1 MENID
6 YGMKNIETSY
16 LGLRLKSPVIA
27 ASSPFTS
34 KAERIV
40 ELERAGVGAVV
51 LKSIFE
57 EQITG
62 EAASL
67 ERYSDYPE
75 AAEYLSRYIG
85 GDYVRGFAD
94 MVAELKRNVEIPVI
108 ASLNCASDGAWIDY
122 AKTVEQAGADALEL
136 NIFIQPHSTEVS
148 GAEIEEIYFRIVG
161 DVAGRIE
168 IPVSVKLAYRF
179 TNVFNVASELYNRGA
194 KGFVL
199 FNRMFEPDIDID
211 RMEVVAA
218 APLSEASELRNS
230 IRSIAFASSLMPQA
244 DFAVSTGVHNGDDV
258 VKCLLAGANAVQICT
273 ALYNGGMKVI
283 GEMNSRVAAWM
294 EDHGYDTV
302 DQFRGLMNARLAPDR
317 DAYGRVQY
325 MRFFPSEV

>member
-1 MENID
+1 
-6 YGMKNIETSY
+6 MKNIETTY

-34 KAERIV
+34 KVDRIV
-40 ELERAGVGAVV
+40 ELEKAGVGAVV

-57 EQITG
+57 EQIAG

-67 ERYSDYPE
+67 EQYSDYPE
-75 AAEYLSRYIG
+75 AAEYLERYIG
-85 GDYVRGFAD
+85 GDYVQGFVD
-94 MVAELKRNVEIPVI
+94 MIKELKGRVSIPVI
-108 ASLNCASDGAWIDY
+108 ASINCASDGAWIDY
-122 AKTVEQAGADALEL
+122 ARTIEQAGADAIEL
-136 NIFIQPHSTEVS
+136 NIFIQPHAADLTAQQVENVY
-148 GAEIEEIYFRIVG
+148 ADIVG
-161 DVAGRIE
+161 DVVKKVK
-168 IPVSVKLAYRF
+168 IPVSVKLSYRF
-179 TNVFNVASELYNRGA
+179 TNVFNVASGLYNRGA

-230 IRSIAFASSLMPQA
+230 IRSIAFASSLMPQV
-244 DFAVSTGVHNGDDV
+244 DFVVSTGVHTGEDV
-258 VKCLLAGANAVQICT
+258 VKCLLAGAKAVQVCT
-273 ALYNGGMKVI
+273 ALYNDGMKVV
-283 GEMNSRVAAWM
+283 GEMNSAVAAWM

-302 DQFRGLMNARLAPDR
+302 KDFRGLMNARLAPNS

-325 MRFFPSEV
+325 MRFFPIEK